1 MKKSITIIT
10 IVILNLF
17 QNLTNAQTLSPKANP
32 TSGGYYNAGGNSLS
46 WTMGETYNT
55 TISSV
60 NNMLTQGE
68 QQPEVNIVGGCTSAP
83 AAPTLGGPN
92 AVCQVT
98 TAVYTAA
105 STGATSYTWTVP
117 AGITITSG
125 QGTSSLH
132 VNIGPGTISGN
143 ITATATN
150 SCGTSAVTTLAVTK
164 KPAAPGAIT
173 GPTNVCGLSSATYF
187 IAPVFGATSYT
198 WTIPAGMTLTGGA
211 GTTSVTVTVA
221 STFTLGGVSV
231 SAVNACGSIPGTSL
245 LVYGKT
251 APNTLTGPTNV
262 CGMTTATYTCNT
274 VANATAYGWQVP
286 ASWTFTG
293 QGTNTIVATMP
304 ANVNNV
310 TFSGVV
316 RVHAISGC
324 GNSADK
330 TLTVS
335 YCKSAVGMNN
345 GEEAN
350 GFNLYPNPTSG
361 EFTIEINQP
370 SLIGKVIVEVYDVFG
385 KRVVNE
391 QHTVEKG
398 TTLLKTS
405 IEEFGNGMY
414 FVRLVD
420 ENNNLIYTHRFVKQ

>member
-1 MKKSITIIT
+1 MKKLIILLAA
-10 IVILNLF
+10 IAYCLLPV
-17 QNLTNAQTLSPKANP
+17 AYSQTLSPKANP

-55 TISSV
+55 TLSSV
-60 NNMLTQGE
+60 SNKLTQGE
-68 QQPEVNIVGGCTSAP
+68 QQPEINVGGGCTSAP
-83 AAPTLGGPN
+83 AAPSVAGPN
-92 AVCQVT
+92 AVCQLT

-117 AGITITSG
+117 TGITITSG

-132 VNIGPGTISGN
+132 VNIGAGTINGN
-143 ITATATN
+143 ITASATN
-150 SCGTSAVTTLAVTK
+150 ACGTSAVTLFVVTK
-164 KPAAPGAIT
+164 KPAAPATIS
-173 GPTNVCGLSSATYF
+173 GPTNVCGLTNATYF
-187 IAPVFGATSYT
+187 ISPVFGATSYT
-198 WTIPAGMTLTGGA
+198 WTIPSGMTLTAGA
-211 GTTSVTVTVA
+211 GTTSVTVSIA

-231 SAVNACGSIPGTSL
+231 SAVNACGTIPGTSL

-251 APNTLTGPTNV
+251 APNMLTGPTNV

-274 VANATAYGWQVP
+274 VANATSYGWQVP

-293 QGTNTIVATMP
+293 QGTNIIVATMP
-304 ANVNNV
+304 ANINNV

-335 YCKSAVGMNN
+335 YCKSALGMNN

-370 SLIGKVIVEVYDVFG
+370 SLTGKVIMEVYDVFG